1 MQPKISQTRAST
13 GLGLRNL
20 IGMMD
25 RDMIFTTAM
34 DIKQVA
40 QIFRRHGRA
49 LDMPARETAPPGTIP
64 LHLTLIFWR

>member
-1 MQPKISQTRAST
+1 MQPKVSQTRAST

-49 LDMPARETAPPGTIP
+49 LDMPARETAAPRAVP